1 MKIARQVKSQITK
14 LFKSGKTVDAIMLAV
29 ADDFPRITASRVNE
43 VVRQHLFEQADEL
56 WSIAVKIGG
65 RCEISG
71 KTYNLEAHHLIK
83 RDNLAYRW
91 DLMNGVCLNS
101 FHHKDAHV
109 DEETFFLWL
118 KECKP
123 VRWGWYG
130 IYKDFGGLIQQVNND
145 YLLQTCKDI
154 KHFIERRRH
163 ENSDYQEIG
172 KRKRVITET
181 DAV

>member
-1 MKIARQVKSQITK
+1 MKITRQVKSQITK

-43 VVRQHLFEQADEL
+43 VVRKHLFEQADEL

-83 RDNLAYRW
+83 RDNLQYRW
-91 DLMNGVCLNS
+91 DLRNGICLNS
-101 FHHKDAHV
+101 QFHFIAHTE
-109 DEETFFLWL
+109 DLTFLELLRINKPIQYGWFTNAIITFTIETN
-118 KECKP
+118 EH
-123 VRWGWYG
+123 
-130 IYKDFGGLIQQVNND
+130 
-145 YLLQTCKDI
+145 LLQICKDL
-154 KHFIERRRH
+154 KKYIERSKH
-163 ENSDYQEIG
+163 ANSNNEEIG
-172 KRKRVITET
+172 QRKRVITET